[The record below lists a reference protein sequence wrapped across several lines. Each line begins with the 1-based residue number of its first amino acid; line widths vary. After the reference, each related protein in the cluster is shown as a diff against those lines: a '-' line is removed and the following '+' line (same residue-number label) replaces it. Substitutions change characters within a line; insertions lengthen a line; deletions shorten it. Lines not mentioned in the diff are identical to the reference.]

1 LDGVLGKKLRHPKD
15 KTTFVMQRRGQHVP
29 IGMIARDLKNRFWHR
44 MFKGSRDAAQAV
56 NEKGKGKES
65 EEEGN

>member
-1 LDGVLGKKLRHPKD
+1 
-15 KTTFVMQRRGQHVP
+15 MQTKGQHVP

-56 NEKGKGKES
+56 NDKGKGKDAA
-65 EEEGN
+65 EEESK